1 MKFESKYDVG
11 NTPWFM
17 KNNKP
22 IQCRISSI
30 TLWKSDH
37 NGSINYTAEKIDHP
51 VSWID
56 YQDLQENCLYLTKEL
71 LLASL

>member
-22 IQCRISSI
+22 IQCRISNARRCS
-30 TLWKSDH
+30 TMPAGQS
-37 NGSINYTAEKIDHP
+37 S
-51 VSWID
+51 
-56 YQDLQENCLYLTKEL
+56 CR
-71 LLASL
+71 